1 MKRETFSSR
10 TRLLATMIGV
20 AVGLGNVWRFPYMV
34 GKFGGASFVVVYLL
48 AVVLL
53 GIPALMAEWSLGRTT
68 RRGPVGAFEGV
79 GFPFGR
85 TVGWFFFFVVTAATA
100 YYTNALGWVLYYAVG
115 QVVQG
120 AGIPW
125 TAGILPPEAGFDLR
139 SFLLQLL
146 CTGLII
152 LACTVVL
159 LRGLRSG
166 TEVASK
172 VLMPVLFGSLLV
184 LIVRSVTL
192 PGSWAGI
199 EWYILKFELTALT
212 PSVMVAAVGQAIFSL
227 SLGGSFMVVYGSY
240 LREGED
246 LRSNA
251 VWTAIGDVLAGLL
264 AGLAI
269 LPAVFAFD
277 LEPGSGPGLIF
288 FTLPQ
293 VFAQIPAGWAFGIL
307 FFGSLLGAAYL
318 SDVAAFE
325 VLVAGLVDNTRL
337 RRPQAVWLLAGLVF
351 VFAIPPMINMQIFV
365 PWDLFFGSGMQ
376 TLGALLATLAA
387 GWSLSRARLVE
398 ELGAYGAQ
406 GEFLIFWLRFVVP
419 GVILGL
425 GIWWLLSDVLK
436 IVGTS

>member
-10 TRLLATMIGV
+10 ARLLMTMVGV

-34 GKFGGASFVVVYLL
+34 GKFGGASFVLVYLL
-48 AVVLL
+48 AVALL

-79 GFPFGR
+79 GFPLGR
-85 TVGWFFFFVVTAATA
+85 GVGWFFFFVVTAATA

-120 AGIPW
+120 IGLPW
-125 TAGILPPEAGFDLR
+125 TDGILPPDTGFDGR

-166 TEVASK
+166 IEVASK
-172 VLMPVLFGSLLV
+172 VLMPILFGSLLV

-199 EWYILKFELTALT
+199 EWYILKFDLAALT
-212 PSVMVAAVGQAIFSL
+212 PSVAVAAVGQAIFSL
-227 SLGGSFMVVYGSY
+227 SLGGSFMVIYGSY
-240 LREGED
+240 LREGEP
-246 LRSNA
+246 LRANA
-251 VWTAIGDVLAGLL
+251 MWTAIGDVGAGLL

-269 LPAVFAFD
+269 LPAVFAFG

-307 FFGSLLGAAYL
+307 FFVSLLGAAYL

-337 RRPQAVWLLAGLVF
+337 RRTEAVWLMAAVVF
-351 VFAIPPMINMQIFV
+351 VFAIPPMINMKVFV

-387 GWSLSRARLVE
+387 GWALSQARLVE
-398 ELGAYGAQ
+398 ELDARGAQ
-406 GEFLIFWLRFVVP
+406 GQFLIFWLRFVVP

-436 IVGTS
+436 ITGQS